1 MLIVFSG
8 LPGTGKTT
16 VSREVAR
23 RRRAMHL
30 RIDVIEQAIRN
41 AAVLAGD
48 VGTSGYGVAN
58 ALAEANLAA
67 GLPVVADCVNPV
79 RESRAAW
86 QAIAARTGVPLVQVV
101 VVCSDEAEHRRRV
114 EARVSDLPGLIPPDW
129 PSLKRRRFEAWD
141 GPHLLLDTAWLSPDG
156 AVRRVE
162 EYLAV
167 LEA

>member
-41 AAVLAGD
+41 AGVLAGE

-67 GLPVVADCVNPV
+67 GLAVVADCVNPV
-79 RESRAAW
+79 RESRAGW
-86 QAIAARTGVPLVQVV
+86 QMIAARTKVPLAQVV
-101 VVCSDEAEHRRRV
+101 VACSEEAEHRRRV
-114 EARVSDLPGLIPPDW
+114 EERVSDLPGLIPPDW
-129 PSLKRRRFEAWD
+129 ASEMRHQFEPWD
-141 GPHLLLDTAWLSPDG
+141 GPHLLLDTAWLTPDG

-162 EYLAV
+162 EYVAALG
-167 LEA
+167 